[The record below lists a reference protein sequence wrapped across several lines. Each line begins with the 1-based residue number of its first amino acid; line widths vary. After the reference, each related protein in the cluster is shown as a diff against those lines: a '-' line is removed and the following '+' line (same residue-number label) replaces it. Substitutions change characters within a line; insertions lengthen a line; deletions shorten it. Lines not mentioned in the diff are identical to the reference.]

1 MSILKKR
8 QAICLALFLC
18 LPALAN
24 AMCFADGEVQSAK
37 IKRVV
42 DGDTVHLMD
51 GRKIRLIG
59 INTPELDHQHGN
71 HEAFAVAARQ
81 RLMALV
87 PDNVVYWQAAQE
99 DEDHYGRKLYYL
111 FTKDRASISGKL
123 LSDGLGYRIAIPPNL
138 KYQDC
143 FDQAEREAQTAQR
156 GVWQNPPS
164 WQPKAG
170 FTVARP
176 IITSVTHNRG
186 GWWLET
192 DWDLVINLPPY
203 AEYLWSEKD
212 VYFLQGQTVEVRG
225 WQYQRKKRQNDR
237 FKSTVLT
244 VKHPLDLRRIDASQR
259 RH

>member
-8 QAICLALFLC
+8 QALSLALFLC
-18 LPALAN
+18 LPTLGQ
-24 AMCFADGEVQSAK
+24 AMCLAQGDIFPGTVS
-37 IKRVV
+37 RVV
-42 DGDTVHLMD
+42 DGDTVHLKD

-59 INTPELDHQHGN
+59 VNTPELDHQHGK
-71 HEAFAVAARQ
+71 HEAFAVAAKE
-81 RLMALV
+81 RLMALI

-111 FTKDRASISGKL
+111 FTKDRASISSQL

-143 FDQAEREAQTAQR
+143 FDQAEQEARVAQR
-156 GVWQNPPS
+156 GVWQHPPS
-164 WQPKAG
+164 WQPQAG

-192 DWDLVINLPPY
+192 EWDLVINLPPS
-203 AEYLWSEKD
+203 AEHLWTEKE
-212 VYFLQGQTVEVRG
+212 VFFLQGEAVEVRG
-225 WQYQRKKRQNDR
+225 WQYQRKNRKSDR
-237 FKSTVLT
+237 FKSNVLT
-244 VKHPLDLRRIDASQR
+244 VKHPLDLRRIDPSQR